1 MTGLRD
7 LLIVRRTAD
16 AVAGFGEAWLF
27 FLRAVAL
34 IPQTFLR
41 PLLVIEQIYALGSR
55 SVSLIG
61 VAGFFVGLVLAL
73 QLYGVLGR
81 FGATSSL
88 GPIVSIAVLRELG
101 PVIGALLYAGRAGT
115 ALASEIGLMRATDQ
129 LSAMEMMAIDPV
141 RRVVTPRFVG
151 GVIALPLLV
160 LIFDLLAVLGAWLVA
175 VEMMHMDP
183 GVFWGQM
190 HSSVSFQDDYVTG
203 ILKSIV
209 FGVAVNAIAVYEGF
223 TSVATADGVARATT
237 RTVVISSLAVLM
249 LDFLL
254 TSFMFR
260 GL

>member
-1 MTGLRD
+1 M
-7 LLIVRRTAD
+7 IRRAFG
-16 AVAGFGEAWLF
+16 AISAFGEAWLF
-27 FLRAVAL
+27 FFRAVAL
-34 IPQTFLR
+34 LPRSALR
-41 PLLVIEQIYALGSR
+41 PSLVIEQIYALGSR

-88 GPIVSIAVLRELG
+88 GPIVAITVLRELG

-141 RRVVTPRFVG
+141 RRVVAPRFLG
-151 GVIALPLLV
+151 GVIAVPLLV
-160 LIFDLLAVLGAWLVA
+160 LTFDLLAIFGAWLIA

-209 FGVAVNAIAVYEGF
+209 FGVAVNAVAVYEGF
-223 TSVATADGVARATT
+223 TSVATAEGVARATT